1 MHFCVNLDLFCKVDK
16 AYIAFFKN
24 WMLYI
29 GSLSTKVSKN
39 SKEKSS
45 MSFFERLLYTLH
57 TSEKKKKEY
66 LRKIGMRE
74 PNEKFQEKHEKEL
87 ERSCNFKKE
96 IANLKETMRNK
107 ENELDE
113 LRSKLYTMT
122 NAEQTPL
129 NLNNKKQ
136 KKKRIGEFTK
146 S

>member
-1 MHFCVNLDLFCKVDK
+1 M
-16 AYIAFFKN
+16 
-24 WMLYI
+24 
-29 GSLSTKVSKN
+29 STKVSKN

-57 TSEKKKKEY
+57 PSEKKKKEY
-66 LRKIGMRE
+66 LRKISMRE
-74 PNEKFQEKHEKEL
+74 PNEKFQEKHKKEL
-87 ERSCNFKKE
+87 EKSRNFKKE

-113 LRSKLYTMT
+113 LRSKLHTMT

-136 KKKRIGEFTK
+136 KKKRIGEFTN